1 MEPDCKAADMESRL
15 AELEKRVGALESAAS
30 RKVSASDV
38 SDVRSMG
45 DLYEKIRRAH
55 SPSCGTASDSGR

>member
-1 MEPDCKAADMESRL
+1 MEPDCKAADTESRL

-38 SDVRSMG
+38 SDVRSMEE
-45 DLYEKIRRAH
+45 LFEKLIK
-55 SPSCGTASDSGR
+55 ASRGS